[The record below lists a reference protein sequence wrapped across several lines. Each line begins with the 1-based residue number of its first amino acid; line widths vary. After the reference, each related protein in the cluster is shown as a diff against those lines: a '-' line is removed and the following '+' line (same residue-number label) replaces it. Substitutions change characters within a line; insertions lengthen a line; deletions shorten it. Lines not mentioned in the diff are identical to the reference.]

1 MSRLFILVL
10 SSFLLSCAQSP
21 ISDEN
26 SETNQE
32 NVSDPTLTQVQANQ
46 MIHQRMMILANKL
59 FSTAQGI
66 VPSKPVA
73 VGTFLPVSQ
82 LGEKLMPTDNLI
94 GHQVQE
100 SLITLGTQAG
110 LNVIEFKTMPSV
122 KLQSNY
128 DIMLSRNIEELS
140 NNFNAYYY
148 LTGTYTEQTDS
159 YIVNARII
167 ELKTQRVVA
176 AATDYIPI
184 DIMSTQRKVGMK
196 NNMLYRNS
204 Y

>member
-1 MSRLFILVL
+1 MPRLLIFICGVCLM
-10 SSFLLSCAQSP
+10 SCAQSP
-21 ISDEN
+21 INEEN
-26 SETNQE
+26 TESSQKISANSQLSNTK
-32 NVSDPTLTQVQANQ
+32 TNQ
-46 MIHQRMMILANKL
+46 MIHYKMMMLANKL

-66 VPSKPVA
+66 EPSQPVA

-82 LGEKLMPTDNLI
+82 LGETLMPTDNLI

-100 SLITLGTQAG
+100 SFITLGTQAG

-122 KLQSNY
+122 KLQSSY
-128 DIMLSRNIEELS
+128 DVMLSRNIDEL
-140 NNFNAYYY
+140 NKNFNAYYY
-148 LTGTYTEQTDS
+148 LTGTYNEQTDS
-159 YIVNARII
+159 YIINARII